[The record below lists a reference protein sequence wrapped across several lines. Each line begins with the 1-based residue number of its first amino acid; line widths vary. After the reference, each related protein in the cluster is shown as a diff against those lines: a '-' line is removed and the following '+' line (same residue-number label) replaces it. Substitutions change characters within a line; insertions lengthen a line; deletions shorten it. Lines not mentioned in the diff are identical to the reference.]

1 MGEGGPPQR
10 DRAAIGPEFATT
22 RWSIVIAAGRESGAE
37 SRDALATLCRLYW
50 YPLYAFV
57 RRRGFDPD
65 QAADHTQAFF
75 ARLLERKIVRG
86 ANPDRGRFRGYL
98 LGALKHHLAHE
109 WAHARAQ
116 KRGGG
121 RESFSLDLS
130 GAENRYRSEPAHD
143 LTPEKTFD
151 RQWAVTVLELAMGE
165 LERQTAAAGKH
176 RQFLRLKGFLAG
188 GSLEAYREAAED
200 LGLTQGA
207 VSVLV
212 HRFRR
217 RYRDL
222 IREQIAETVQSQ
234 EEVDDEVRHLFAAVG
249 A

>member
-1 MGEGGPPQR
+1 
-10 DRAAIGPEFATT
+10 
-22 RWSIVIAAGRESGAE
+22 VVAAGRESGAE

-50 YPLYAFV
+50 YPLYVFV
-57 RRRGFDPD
+57 RRRGFSPD

-75 ARLLERKIVRG
+75 TRLLEQRIVRG
-86 ANPDRGRFRGYL
+86 ANREKGRFRSYL
-98 LGALKHHLAHE
+98 LGALKHHLLHE
-109 WAHARAQ
+109 WAHAQAQ
-116 KRGGG
+116 TRGGG
-121 RESFSLDLS
+121 RDSLSLDFS
-130 GAENRYRSEPAHD
+130 EAEDRYCTEPAHD
-143 LTPEKTFD
+143 LTPEKIFD
-151 RQWAVTVLELAMGE
+151 RQWAVTVLELAMAE

-176 RQFLRLKGFLAG
+176 RQFMRLRAFLGG
-188 GSLEAYREAAED
+188 GSLEAYQRAAVD
-200 LGLTQGA
+200 LGLTEGA

-222 IREQIAETVQSQ
+222 VREQIAHTVQSP